1 MQPADSNPM
10 NRGSPSTKLCSN
22 SEMLGTALEQLSA
35 TNINTTKDESMPIST
50 GPVPLFLV
58 AKRIFTEIQAHGGYI
73 SDIAIHRTAYHTY
86 CITLT
91 KTPKPGCNQRQGQ
104 EQKQE
109 LNKNQGG
116 ANAA

>member
-10 NRGSPSTKLCSN
+10 NRGSPSTKLCAN
-22 SEMLGTALEQLSA
+22 SEMSGTADEQLSA
-35 TNINTTKDESMPIST
+35 TPINTTDDAGMPIPT

-73 SDIAIHRTAYHTY
+73 SDIAIHRTGYHIY
-86 CITLT
+86 SITLT
-91 KTPKPGCNQRQGQ
+91 KTPKPGCDRKQGQ
-104 EQKQE
+104 G

-116 ANAA
+116 ADAD